1 MEIWKKRILV
11 FEMMLSLGL
20 MGCLVNGFG
29 GGGGGGVPQRRCWF
43 PAVYNF
49 GDSNSDT
56 GGRSAALGEVRP
68 PNGETFFGKPSGRYC
83 DGRLVIDFI
92 AENLGLPYLNA
103 YLDSIGTSFR
113 HGANFATAGSSI
125 LPGGYSPFFLD
136 IQISQF
142 IQFKKRTIALYNK
155 LAGTNQVYKDVL
167 PRPEEFSKSL
177 YTFDI
182 GQNDLS
188 HGFQYSNVSQT
199 IQSIPKMMD
208 KFSQALYQ
216 LYGEGARNFWIHNTG
231 PIGCLPTSVAYNKDN
246 HNNVDNTG
254 CAATQN
260 RAAQEFNRQLKTRVL
275 QLRAQLPQAVFT
287 VVDMYSAKYA
297 VVSSAGSHGFQ
308 DPFSFCCCGKKQ
320 MANETGYGDPCS
332 DPSRHISWDGVH
344 YSEAANLIL
353 ARSVMYGSF
362 SDPPLPVAEACR

>member
-1 MEIWKKRILV
+1 MEIWKRILV

-20 MGCLVNGFG
+20 MGCLVNGF
-29 GGGGGGVPQRRCWF
+29 GGGGGVPQRRCWF

-92 AENLGLPYLNA
+92 
-103 YLDSIGTSFR
+103 
-113 HGANFATAGSSI
+113 
-125 LPGGYSPFFLD
+125 
-136 IQISQF
+136 
-142 IQFKKRTIALYNK
+142 
-155 LAGTNQVYKDVL
+155 GTNQVYKDVL
-167 PRPEEFSKSL
+167 PRPEEFPKSL

-188 HGFQYSNVSQT
+188 HGFQYSNASQT
-199 IQSIPKMMD
+199 LQSIPKMMD

-231 PIGCLPTSVAYNKDN
+231 PIGCLPSSVAYNKDN

-260 RAAQEFNRQLKTRVL
+260 RVAQEFNRQLKTRVL
-275 QLRAQLPQAVFT
+275 QLRAHLPQAVFI

-297 VVSSAGSHGFQ
+297 VVSNAGSHGFQ
-308 DPFSFCCCGKKQ
+308 DPFSFCCCGNWQ
-320 MANETGYGDPCS
+320 ET
-332 DPSRHISWDGVH
+332 DG
-344 YSEAANLIL
+344 ERDGLW
-353 ARSVMYGSF
+353 R
-362 SDPPLPVAEACR
+362 PV

>member
-1 MEIWKKRILV
+1 MEIWKRILV
-11 FEMMLSLGL
+11 FEMMLMSLGL
-20 MGCLVNGFG
+20 MGCLVNGIG
-29 GGGGGGVPQRRCWF
+29 GGLPQRRCWF

-142 IQFKKRTIALYNK
+142 IQFKKRTIELYNK

-199 IQSIPKMMD
+199 LQSIPKIMD

-231 PIGCLPTSVAYNKDN
+231 PIGCLPISVAYNKDN
-246 HNNVDNTG
+246 HNNVDKNG
-254 CAATQN
+254 CAATHN
-260 RAAQEFNRQLKTRVL
+260 RVAQEFNRQLKARVL
-275 QLRAQLPQAVFT
+275 QLRAQLQQAVFT

-297 VVSSAGSHGFQ
+297 VVSNAGSHGFQ
-308 DPFSFCCCGKKQ
+308 DPFTFCCCGKNKK
-320 MANETGYGDPCS
+320 MANETVYGDPCS

-353 ARSVMYGSF
+353 ARSIMYGGSF
-362 SDPPLPVAEACR
+362 SDPPRPVAEACR